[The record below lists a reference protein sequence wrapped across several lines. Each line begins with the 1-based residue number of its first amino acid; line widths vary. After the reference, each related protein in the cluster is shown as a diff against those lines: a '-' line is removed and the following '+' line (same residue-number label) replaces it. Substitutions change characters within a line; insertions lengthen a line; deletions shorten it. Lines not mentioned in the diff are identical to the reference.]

1 MHSDRIF
8 KWIYA
13 GIFSLAAV
21 STSALALFCC
31 PTLPQTVSEQV
42 SKVYS
47 ELRFEVTQH
56 IEAFHEHEQ
65 TTDTVPAQTTEMSEN
80 TASFPDTENAKT
92 AFSPS
97 ATLGTV
103 EDLDAFDI
111 PEDFSGYFVM
121 LDTALGGMMYFNQGD
136 TRWAEYLYG
145 GTDSMEK
152 YGCGP
157 TAVAMLVYS
166 FSESGSGID
175 PIGIADW
182 AAENGYY
189 AYHSGS
195 YHTLIENSLTHFGLS
210 VESVTDHTYEYVS
223 NLLAD
228 GHVLVALMKKGTLTD
243 SSGHFI
249 LITKLLDNGNVW
261 IADPNSYENTM
272 KEWELDVLLSELKI
286 GAAAG
291 GPLWAVSN

>member
-1 MHSDRIF
+1 MQSNRIF
-8 KWIYA
+8 KLMYA
-13 GIFSLAAV
+13 GIFSLATI
-21 STSALALFCC
+21 SISALVLFYY
-31 PTLPQTVSEQV
+31 PTLPETISQAC
-42 SKVYS
+42 S
-47 ELRFEVTQH
+47 ELRFHVTEH
-56 IEAFHEHEQ
+56 IEAFHQQEEPTETIQSFDMPMDAEQ
-65 TTDTVPAQTTEMSEN
+65 TELV
-80 TASFPDTENAKT
+80 
-92 AFSPS
+92 FSPS
-97 ATLGTV
+97 VAIGTA

-111 PEDFSGYFVM
+111 PDDFSSYFVM

-136 TRWAEYLYG
+136 SRWSDYLYG

-166 FSESGSGID
+166 FSESGSGLGPID
-175 PIGIADW
+175 IADW
-182 AAENGYY
+182 AAKNGYY

-195 YHTLIENSLTHFGLS
+195 YHTLIESSLTHFGLS
-210 VESVTDHTYEYVS
+210 VESVTDYTYEYVS
-223 NLLAD
+223 DLLAD

-261 IADPNSYENTM
+261 IADPNSYENSL
-272 KEWELDVLLSELKI
+272 KEWELDVLLSELKM
-286 GAAAG
+286 GASAG

>member
-1 MHSDRIF
+1 MQFDRIL
-8 KWIYA
+8 KWIYV
-13 GIFSLAAV
+13 GIFLLAVTAV
-21 STSALALFCC
+21 SAVSLYYF
-31 PTLPQTVSEQV
+31 PTLPETVV
-42 SKVYS
+42 KACS
-47 ELRFEVTQH
+47 ELKLYITERV
-56 IEAFHEHEQ
+56 EAFYQEEDQ
-65 TTDTVPAQTTEMSEN
+65 IESTETTDVLLNSEPAEML
-80 TASFPDTENAKT
+80 
-92 AFSPS
+92 FSPS
-97 ATLGTV
+97 VSLGTV
-103 EDLDAFDI
+103 DDLDSFDI
-111 PEDFSGYFVM
+111 PDDFSAYYVM

-136 TRWAEYLYG
+136 SRWSDYLYG

-166 FSESGSGID
+166 FSENGSGID
-175 PIGIADW
+175 PVGIADW

-195 YHTLIENSLTHFGLS
+195 YHTLIESALTHFGLS
-210 VESVTDHTYEYVS
+210 VESVTDYTYEYVS

-261 IADPNSYENTM
+261 IADPNSYENSL

-286 GAAAG
+286 GADAG

>member
-1 MHSDRIF
+1 MQSDRIL

-13 GIFSLAAV
+13 GIFSVAAV
-21 STSALALFCC
+21 GVSAFSLYLYPDLPETISDTCST
-31 PTLPQTVSEQV
+31 
-42 SKVYS
+42 
-47 ELRFEVTQH
+47 LRCQFAERVEAVLH
-56 IEAFHEHEQ
+56 SREAF
-65 TTDTVPAQTTEMSEN
+65 T
-80 TASFPDTENAKT
+80 DTENMSFGTDFDAARDTET
-92 AFSPS
+92 AEAITIPS
-97 ATLGTV
+97 SSIGTV
-103 EDLDAFDI
+103 EDLDSFDI
-111 PEDFSGYFVM
+111 PDDFSAYFVM
-121 LDTALGGMMYFNQGD
+121 LDTAMGSMMYFNQGD
-136 TRWAEYLYG
+136 SRWSDYLYG

-166 FSESGSGID
+166 FSEEGSGTD

-182 AAENGYY
+182 ATENGYY

-195 YHTLIENSLTHFGLS
+195 YHALIESALTHYGLS
-210 VESVTDHTYEYVS
+210 VESVTDYTYEYVS
-223 NLLAD
+223 DLLSE

-261 IADPNSYENTM
+261 IADPNSYENSL
-272 KEWELDVLLSELKI
+272 KEWELDTLLSELKM
-286 GAAAG
+286 GAGAG